1 MNKSKTSDRYMVTV
15 IVAGAVCVLAALLN
29 VDFSRAD
36 LYLLLLAIFT
46 IAVGS
51 RVTIQIP
58 RFKSHIS
65 VSDTFVFLALLV
77 YGGEAAIILSAIE
90 ALCSSWRFCN
100 KKITVV

>member
-1 MNKSKTSDRYMVTV
+1 MNRQQSTTSYMTLIV
-15 IVAGAVCVLAALLN
+15 ILGLVCLATALVFLPTEK
-29 VDFSRAD
+29 AD
-36 LYLLLLAIFT
+36 LHFLLLAAFT
-46 IAVGS
+46 IGVGS

-65 VSDTFVFLALLV
+65 VSDTFIFLALLL
-77 YGGEAAIILSAIE
+77 YGGELAVILSAIE